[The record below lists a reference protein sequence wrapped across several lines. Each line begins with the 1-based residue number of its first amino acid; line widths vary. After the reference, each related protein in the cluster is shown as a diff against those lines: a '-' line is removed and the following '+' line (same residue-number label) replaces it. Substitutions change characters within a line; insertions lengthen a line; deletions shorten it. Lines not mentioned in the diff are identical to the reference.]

1 MSNYENWLLSVHGH
15 IATLTLNRG
24 KYNRIS
30 PETLFELREI
40 ARFLRGRKDIWV
52 VVVEGADEHFSSGV
66 DVNTISMLVGQDEQ
80 AFRDNLRDLQDCL
93 DAFEQIEQATIAKIH
108 GYCLGGGLIFSL
120 CCDFRIAAADAIF
133 GLPEVKRSIAV
144 IMGTQRIT
152 RVAGV
157 GATKEMIF
165 LAEMFD
171 ARRAYEYGLLHQ
183 VVEVGELETAVSTL
197 ANKFNHL
204 PPRAVGI
211 AKRIIDQ
218 GYEMSLRES
227 QDFEIDA
234 QAEILGSSDFEEAIA
249 SFFEKRPPQFTGE

>member
-1 MSNYENWLLSVHGH
+1 MNYKNWLLSIEGH

-40 ARFLRGRKDIWV
+40 AHFLRDRKDIWV
-52 VVVEGADEHFSSGV
+52 AVIEGADEHFSSGV
-66 DVNTISMLVGQDEQ
+66 DVNTISLLVGQDEQ
-80 AFRDNLRDLQDCL
+80 GFRDNLRDLQDCL

-108 GYCLGGGLIFSL
+108 GYCLGGGLLLSL
-120 CCDFRIAAADAIF
+120 CCDFRISAMDAIF

-152 RVAGV
+152 RVAGIGV
-157 GATKEMIF
+157 TKEMIL
-165 LAEMFD
+165 LAELFD
-171 ARRAYEYGLLHQ
+171 AQRAFEYGLLHQ
-183 VVEVGELETAVSTL
+183 IVEPEELETAVSTL

-204 PPRAVGI
+204 PPRAVGV

-234 QAEILGSSDFEEAIA
+234 QAEILGSRDFQEAIA
-249 SFFEKRPPQFTGE
+249 SFFEKRPPHFTGE